1 MAFGLSSAMVAE
13 FAARPFIQAALAQQP
28 RINPT
33 GVMSFFLGVDY
44 SKPEQ
49 AAVEL
54 ESGEFIDKMQSF
66 WFAGHADYDSL
77 CQTNFKT
84 LIREVAAGTPE
95 SPLGTE
101 WTDTVNGQ
109 MAQLILFD
117 QLSRNVFR
125 GSEEAFAY
133 DDKGL
138 DVAKNLVQEFV
149 FSHDED
155 CTLQGT
161 FYPTY
166 AIFPVT
172 CLMHSEDPTD
182 HEMFLKVI
190 DWAQERT
197 NLDDWWKG
205 QRAFGL
211 DHTRVLDE
219 FGRYP
224 HRNIK
229 KGRESTP
236 KELEWL
242 ANTDELP
249 GWAASQ

>member
-1 MAFGLSSAMVAE
+1 MVAE

-28 RINPT
+28 RINPK

-44 SKPEQ
+44 SQPEQ
-49 AAVEL
+49 QVAVEL
-54 ESGEFIDKMQSF
+54 ESGEFIDKMQPF
-66 WFAGHADYDSL
+66 WFAGHEDYDSL
-77 CQTNFKT
+77 CQANFKT
-84 LIREVAAGTPE
+84 LIREVAAASGNNNTPE
-95 SPLGTE
+95 SSPLESE
-101 WTDTVNGQ
+101 WTDTVDGQ

-133 DDKGL
+133 DDKAL
-138 DVAKNLVQEFV
+138 DVAKDLVQEFV
-149 FSHDED
+149 FSGDED

-161 FYPTY
+161 FFPTY
-166 AIFPVT
+166 ALFPVT
-172 CLMHSEDPTD
+172 CLMHSEDPAD

-190 DWAQERT
+190 DWAEERT

-224 HRNIK
+224 HRNSK